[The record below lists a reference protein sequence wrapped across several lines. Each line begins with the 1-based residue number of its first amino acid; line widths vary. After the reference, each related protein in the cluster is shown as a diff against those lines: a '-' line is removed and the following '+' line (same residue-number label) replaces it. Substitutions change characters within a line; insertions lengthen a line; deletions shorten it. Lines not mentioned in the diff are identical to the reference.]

1 MGEMNDM
8 NNLVAGA
15 GMIVTLGT
23 ALLTVMKV
31 NRTIKKDREEQE
43 AKILQ
48 SAKEED
54 ALVRTQLE
62 AKIKAQEVE
71 IANMKEIF
79 AKDIDHLRE
88 THSGQIANLGEKIEQ
103 LRDELRTQHG
113 QMVDLL
119 SKLIDNR

>member
-1 MGEMNDM
+1 MSDLQ
-8 NNLVAGA
+8 NLVSAA
-15 GMIVTLGT
+15 GMVITLGT
-23 ALLTVMKV
+23 AILTVMKV

-54 ALVRTQLE
+54 ALVRSQLE
-62 AKIKAQEVE
+62 GKIKAQEIE
-71 IANMKEIF
+71 ISNMKEIF
-79 AKDIDHLRE
+79 AKDIEHLRE

-103 LRDELRTQHG
+103 LRDELRRQHT